1 MVQKILWI
9 LWFVSTVA
17 SLTLFMESLIRLK
30 IAFREH
36 KTKNIFVFSVLLVLS
51 GCAFIF
57 LSYKESNSIFS
68 GIPALLVITIFELL
82 GIYNKRR
89 TSDIPKDETYKG
101 D

>member
-1 MVQKILWI
+1 MAQKVLWI

-57 LSYKESNSIFS
+57 LIKKVIQFFS
-68 GIPALLVITIFELL
+68 GIPALLVITIFEPL
-82 GIYNKRR
+82 GIYDKRR